1 MSGNEA
7 EQRPHSFGATRSTE
21 ATTTAAAAAVD
32 RGRRSLSSASWG
44 VLLLIATEFTLF
56 ASLIAT
62 YFYLRFKDPTWPPP
76 GVPKPEVTLPLVFTG
91 MLVVSVV
98 PLAGAVGAAK
108 AARVK
113 LAWWLFALAAALQ
126 ATYLGLQIHLFVDDF
141 DRFTPSGS
149 AYGSIY
155 FLLLGL
161 HHAHVAVGLAV
172 DAWLLTKLLGG
183 LTNYRLLALRV
194 ISYYWYF
201 VAAIAIPVVFTQLY
215 PSL

>member
-1 MSGNEA
+1 MEA
-7 EQRPHSFGATRSTE
+7 DVTRSMEATR
-21 ATTTAAAAAVD
+21 ATQAAEVASE
-32 RGRRSLSSASWG
+32 RRALPSGSWG

-62 YFYLRFKDPTWPPP
+62 YYYLRFKDVTWPPP

-91 MLVVSVV
+91 MLLVSVL
-98 PLAGAVGAAK
+98 PMAGAVRAAK
-108 AARVK
+108 AARVRA
-113 LAWWLFALAAALQ
+113 AWLLLAAATVIQ
-126 ATYLGLQIHLFVDDF
+126 ATYLGLQIHLFFDDLAKF
-141 DRFTPSGS
+141 APSDS

-155 FLLLGL
+155 YVLVGL
-161 HHAHVAVGLAV
+161 HHAHVALGIAASV
-172 DAWLLTKLLGG
+172 WLLTRLLGG

-201 VAAIAIPVVFTQLY
+201 VAAIAVPVVFTQIY